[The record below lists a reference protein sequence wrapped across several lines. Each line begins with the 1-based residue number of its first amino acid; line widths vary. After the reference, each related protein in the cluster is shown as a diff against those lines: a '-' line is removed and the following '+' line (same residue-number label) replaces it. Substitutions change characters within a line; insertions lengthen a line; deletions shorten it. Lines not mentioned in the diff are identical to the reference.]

1 MKCAAL
7 ILLLLGVQDGFCE
20 ISFQKMRLD
29 PQTEYCIKEKGDTDN
44 LSLKYAPLQIITGL
58 SQYRLSVIGSYEL
71 IPSINPF
78 FNEFLKCA
86 WIEYGYL
93 KKSGDVLFENIE
105 KSLKL
110 ALIKEVGETGP
121 GINLSKVQAKKIVS
135 QCTGISGI
143 TVGLKVVE
151 IQNCI
156 HKQIQYLNQL

>member
-1 MKCAAL
+1 MKSVIL
-7 ILLLLGVQDGFCE
+7 ILLLLKIHDGICGV
-20 ISFQKMRLD
+20 SFQKMSLD
-29 PQTEYCIKEKGDTDN
+29 PRTEYCIKERDNIEN

-58 SQYRLSVIGSYEL
+58 SQYRLSVIGRYEL
-71 IPSINPF
+71 MTLTNAYY
-78 FNEFLKCA
+78 NDFLKCA
-86 WIEYGYL
+86 WIEYDYL

-121 GINLSKVQAKKIVS
+121 GINLSKIQAKKIVS
-135 QCTGISGI
+135 QCTDISGM
-143 TVGLKVVE
+143 TVGMKVVE